1 MNQITVGLVILNVVG
16 IFGNVC
22 VAQQSGNLAPPSHRV
37 TLDVFVR
44 EDSERCQELLT
55 FLTDFKSRRG
65 GLDVAVHDV
74 DADPKARR
82 CAIDLFRKHGI
93 EKPGVPAVHVLNQFH
108 VGFEDTVDYRQRIAS
123 LLDIE
128 VFVRAGCPHCRDAKV
143 FLSQLERDWPAIRI
157 VQRDISVDEAARER
171 LAKLADDYRVQATS
185 VPAFHLCRRL
195 KVGYQGASITGRELQ
210 DMLCVCA
217 KSVVARD
224 TIRTPHEPKHQ
235 QQPRT
240 NPAAP
245 PGPQRIEQG
254 MLSGLTA
261 WLLPQDRSEPAD
273 KPTSETADAI
283 AQPQADVDQ
292 FDSFGELD
300 MELSTEGVADP
311 DHDATSQA
319 EFDDVMSQPREEIQV
334 PLFGRLNVNRLG
346 LPAFTFLIGLVDG
359 FNPCAMWVLMFLLSV
374 LVNVKDRRKMLVIAG
389 TFVVVSG
396 LAYFAFMAAWLNV
409 FMLVGL
415 DRPAQ
420 IVLGIAATCIGLIN
434 VKDFFAFGSGPSL
447 KIPESAKPGI
457 YARVRKIITAQS
469 LWGALTAAIV
479 LAVLVNIIEL
489 LCTAGLP
496 ALYTEILTLQQ
507 LSPLTNY
514 LYLGLYIVA
523 YMLDDT
529 ILVAIVVVTL
539 SKKKLQESH
548 GRWLKLLSGIVIL
561 ALGVIML
568 FAPTWLI

>member
-1 MNQITVGLVILNVVG
+1 
-16 IFGNVC
+16 
-22 VAQQSGNLAPPSHRV
+22 
-37 TLDVFVR
+37 
-44 EDSERCQELLT
+44 
-55 FLTDFKSRRG
+55 
-65 GLDVAVHDV
+65 
-74 DADPKARR
+74 
-82 CAIDLFRKHGI
+82 
-93 EKPGVPAVHVLNQFH
+93 
-108 VGFEDTVDYRQRIAS
+108 
-123 LLDIE
+123 
-128 VFVRAGCPHCRDAKV
+128 
-143 FLSQLERDWPAIRI
+143 
-157 VQRDISVDEAARER
+157 
-171 LAKLADDYRVQATS
+171 
-185 VPAFHLCRRL
+185 
-195 KVGYQGASITGRELQ
+195 
-210 DMLCVCA
+210 
-217 KSVVARD
+217 
-224 TIRTPHEPKHQ
+224 
-235 QQPRT
+235 
-240 NPAAP
+240 
-245 PGPQRIEQG
+245 

-300 MELSTEGVADP
+300 MELSTEGAADP

-457 YARVRKIITAQS
+457 SLHHTRVWTA
-469 LWGALTAAIV
+469 L
-479 LAVLVNIIEL
+479 
-489 LCTAGLP
+489 
-496 ALYTEILTLQQ
+496 
-507 LSPLTNY
+507 
-514 LYLGLYIVA
+514 
-523 YMLDDT
+523 LDDW
-529 ILVAIVVVTL
+529 
-539 SKKKLQESH
+539 Q
-548 GRWLKLLSGIVIL
+548 
-561 ALGVIML
+561 
-568 FAPTWLI
+568 